1 MAWFQ
6 FDSREYALNDDLV
19 VTLSDISKTISA
31 QGGIFVY
38 DSNDNYCYGLNRFI

>member
-38 DSNDNYCYGLNRFI
+38 DLDPVIKKGNG